1 MQITVPQTANVTIT
15 QPSAALSASISGQ
28 TNVLCFGNSTGSAT
42 VAAAGGTSPYT
53 YTWNTTPV
61 QYTTTATNLAAGTYS
76 VTVKDANNCST
87 TVSVTITQP
96 SAGLNASVSGGGSQ
110 VNVSCFGG
118 TNGSATAT
126 ATGGTSPYTYTWNTT
141 PVQYTATATNLA
153 AGTYTV
159 TVKDANN
166 CSATANVTI
175 TQPSAALSATISGQT
190 NVSCFG
196 NSTGSATVSAAG
208 GTSPYTYTWNTTPV
222 QYTTTA
228 NKLSS
233 RHIFC
238 YRKRRK

>member
-1 MQITVPQTANVTIT
+1 M
-15 QPSAALSASISGQ
+15 
-28 TNVLCFGNSTGSAT
+28 F
-42 VAAAGGTSPYT
+42 
-53 YTWNTTPV
+53 W
-61 QYTTTATNLAAGTYS
+61 
-76 VTVKDANNCST
+76 
-87 TVSVTITQP
+87 
-96 SAGLNASVSGGGSQ
+96 
-110 VNVSCFGG
+110 G

-126 ATGGTSPYTYTWNTT
+126 VTGGTSPYTYTWNTT

-196 NSTGSATVSAAG
+196 NNTGSATVSAAG

-228 NKLSS
+228 TNLASGTYTVTVKDANNCSTTVSVTITQPSAGLNASVS
-233 RHIFC
+233 GAGSQVKCVMFWGTNGSATATVTGGTPSYTLHLEYNTCTIHSN
-238 YRKRRK
+238 RK